1 MLLALV
7 GGGAVDL
14 DAQRVAGV
22 AGVAVT
28 GRLYHGGRSA
38 TPLARAWV
46 VLHEVSMGGRGGPID
61 SARSDARGAYA
72 LTIARPD
79 SDAIYVVS
87 SRYHGIAY
95 FSEPIR
101 PARRTA
107 VNVAPLTVYDTS
119 ATGPAVRVAR
129 RVITIARPQRDG
141 TRDVLELVELE
152 NPGIATRVAPDSA
165 HPVWAGAIPSRGIQ
179 FQVGQGDVSPQAVAR
194 TGDAV
199 AVFAPLPPGEPKQL
213 TYTYV
218 LPADADRVAIPL
230 DQPTKEVDL
239 LVEDTTSTVAAP
251 GVEALGV
258 DAVER
263 RRFARY
269 RVSAPVIPAQVVV
282 TLPHGPFHVQQLVP
296 VVVGVLALALIVGF
310 LIALRRGPMSR

>member
-1 MLLALV
+1 MLLALL

-14 DAQRVAGV
+14 DAQRVA
-22 AGVAVT
+22 VT
-28 GRLYHGGRSA
+28 GRLYHGGRAA

-61 SARSDARGAYA
+61 SVRSDARGAYA
-72 LTIARPD
+72 LAIARPD

-87 SRYHGIAY
+87 SWYHGIAY

-107 VNVAPLTVYDTS
+107 VSVAPLTVYDTS
-119 ATGPAVRVAR
+119 ATGPAVRAAR

-152 NPGIATRVAPDSA
+152 NPGTATRVAADSA
-165 HPVWAGAIPSRGIQ
+165 HPVWAGALPPRGIQ
-179 FQVGQGDVSPQAVAR
+179 FQVGQGDLSPRAVAR
-194 TGDAV
+194 NGDAV
-199 AVFAPLPPGEPKQL
+199 AVFAPIPPGDPKQL

-218 LPADADRVAIPL
+218 LPADADHVAIPI
-230 DQPTKEVDL
+230 DQPTTEVDL
-239 LVEDTTSTVAAP
+239 LVEDTTATVAAP

-269 RVSAPVIPAQVVV
+269 RVRAPAVPAQVVV
-282 TLPHGPFHVQQLVP
+282 TMPRGPFHVQQLVP
-296 VVVGVLALALIVGF
+296 VVVGVLALALVVAF
-310 LIALRRGPMSR
+310 VIALRKEDVRHQTSNVR

>member
-1 MLLALV
+1 VLLALV

-14 DAQRVAGV
+14 DAQR
-22 AGVAVT
+22 VAVT

-72 LTIARPD
+72 LAIARPD

-87 SRYHGIAY
+87 SWYHGIAY

-101 PARRTA
+101 PARRSA
-107 VNVAPLTVYDTS
+107 VSVAPLTVYDTS

-152 NPGIATRVAPDSA
+152 NPGTATRVAADSA

-194 TGDAV
+194 SGDGV
-199 AVFAPLPPGEPKQL
+199 AVFAPLPPGEAKQL
-213 TYTYV
+213 SYTYV
-218 LPADADRVAIPL
+218 LPADADHVTIPI

-239 LVEDTTSTVAAP
+239 LVEDTTATVAAP

-269 RVSAPVIPAQVVV
+269 RVSAPAVPAQLAV
-282 TLPHGPFHVQQLVP
+282 TLPHGPFRMQQLVP
-296 VVVGVLALALIVGF
+296 LVVGVLALALIVG
-310 LIALRRGPMSR
+310 LVVALRRGPISR